1 MICDNCGKNRAFER
15 KITHT
20 YGKGKTLILIEN
32 IPVIDCPDCGE
43 QVLTAETIKEIEKIK
58 KGRPAQLKQ
67 RSVPV
72 AQFA

>member
-15 KITHT
+15 KMTHT
-20 YGKGKTLILIEN
+20 YGKGKSLVIIEN

-43 QVLTAETIKEIEKIK
+43 QFLTAKTIKEIENIK
-58 KGRPAQLKQ
+58 RGKDKQLKQ
-67 RSVPV
+67 RFVPV

>member
-15 KITHT
+15 KMTHA
-20 YGKGKTLILIEN
+20 YGKGEKLVLIEK

-43 QVLTAETIKEIEKIK
+43 QVLTSATLKEIENIR
-58 KGRPAQLKQ
+58 KGRDKQLKQ
-67 RSVPV
+67 RFVPV

>member
-15 KITHT
+15 KMTHT
-20 YGKGKTLILIEN
+20 YGKGKSLILIEN

-43 QVLTAETIKEIEKIK
+43 QVLTSKTIKEIENIK
-58 KGRPAQLKQ
+58 SKRDRPLKQ
-67 RSVPV
+67 RYVPV

>member
-1 MICDNCGKNRAFER
+1 MICDNCGKNRAFVS

-20 YGKGKTLILIEN
+20 YGKGKGLILIEN

-43 QVLTAETIKEIEKIK
+43 QFLTAKTIREIENIK
-58 KGRPAQLKQ
+58 KGKDKQLKQ
-67 RSVPV
+67 RFVPV